1 MRRRSAIA
9 ALAFGLAVV
18 VVWTGTAA
26 AGWQDSPRIR
36 KVIQTVEPSGP
47 AGFRDVELGTNITE
61 CPQAGMNTEPDPLSR
76 IEKDLVW
83 RLSDRGDDT
92 RGNTE
97 YSCHPQNETTID
109 VNPRNSRNIVS
120 GQNDYRMGGSF
131 SGINATIDGGKHWYD
146 TLHPLPSLQ
155 SGEMLD
161 SSGDPAITFDRE
173 GTAYLASI
181 VFNRTNDTNG
191 IWVNRSTNGGFTWSR
206 PCVPFVAPANTPIRC
221 GAIGDARHPGD
232 GTVVF
237 QPDNEP
243 TPVFPGSAVNFSVTF
258 HDKEFIGAGPRPAGV
273 TPVCFDPAT
282 KAPIPAGSPDCPRSV
297 IGPDRIYVTWTAFNN
312 PPGPPDAI
320 VSSTIEVSYSD
331 DRARSWSPRRTINGS
346 ALFCIGAVAGPGHCD
361 DNQFSVPT
369 VSPETGHV
377 YVAFENF
384 NTPDENQWVV
394 VRSRDGG
401 TTWEGPFFITPA
413 FDVNFRGRPDCA
425 ARGAGSSLT
434 NSCFRIPMTG
444 AIVADRR
451 GGAFANDVY
460 LVMADNRNGT
470 RENTNTDVF
479 FFKSTNGGSSWIG
492 PTRVNNDDSE
502 APANRDCGRDL
513 DGQGPLPPEPACPP
527 TSLESATGNDQWWPW
542 IDISDRGDVN
552 VKMLDRRLDTNS
564 VAHEWPTSRQRPG
577 NYLVWTWAAQ
587 CRIEDSSLTAG
598 NDCVADAAAVIPQ
611 PTGPINPSGPFP
623 GAGPEYTDPFRNF
636 KVSDVP
642 SNFDYCFRA
651 GIFCGDYESIAV
663 GHGRSSR
670 DDDGGVR
677 AVTLSTDARNGRSS
691 GGPEGGTQIPSQ
703 PGRNPI
709 CEQSDA
715 FFDSFDARNGGSGGS
730 AGPIT
735 PFLVTPCPGDENGN
749 GDPDDD

>member
-1 MRRRSAIA
+1 MRRRLLVA
-9 ALAFGLAVV
+9 ACSSGLAAVV
-18 VVWTGTAA
+18 LWTGTAA
-26 AGWQDSPRIR
+26 ASFEDSPRIR
-36 KVIQTVEPSGP
+36 KVQQTVEPSGP
-47 AGFRDVELGTNITE
+47 VGFRDVVLGTNVTA
-61 CPQAGMNTEPDPLSR
+61 CPQAGMNTEPEPVGGID
-76 IEKDLVW
+76 EDQVW
-83 RLSDRGDDT
+83 RLSDQGDDT
-92 RGNTE
+92 RANTE
-97 YSCHPQNETTID
+97 YSCFPQNETTVA
-109 VNPRNSRNIVS
+109 VNPQNSRNIVG

-131 SGINATIDGGKHWYD
+131 SGLDVTVDGGRHWYD

-155 SGEMLD
+155 NAEMLD
-161 SSGDPAITFDRE
+161 SSGDPAVIFDRE

-206 PCVPFVAPANTPIRC
+206 PCVPFSSPPGTPVRC

-237 QPDNEP
+237 QPDNQP
-243 TPVFPGSAVNFSVTF
+243 TPVFPGSTANFSVTF
-258 HDKEFIGAGPRPAGV
+258 HDKEFIGAGPRPDGV

-282 KAPIPAGSPDCPRSV
+282 KAPIPAGSAGCPEVV

-312 PPGPPDAI
+312 PTGAPGAI

-331 DRARSWSPRRTINGS
+331 DRGRSWSPRKTINGS
-346 ALFCIGAVAGPGHCD
+346 APFCVGAVAGPGHCD

-394 VRSRDGG
+394 VRSTDGG
-401 TTWEGPFFITPA
+401 VTWSGPFFVTSA

-434 NSCFRIPMTG
+434 NSCFRIPQTG

-451 GGAFANDVY
+451 GGAFADDLY
-460 LVMADNRNGT
+460 LVMSDNRNGT

-502 APANRDCGRDL
+502 APANRDCGRA
-513 DGQGPLPPEPACPP
+513 GQPACPP
-527 TSLESATGNDQWWPW
+527 TTLESATGNDQWWPW
-542 IDISDRGDVN
+542 IDVSDRGDVN

-587 CRIEDSSLTAG
+587 CRVSSSSFEAG
-598 NDCVADAAAVIPQ
+598 TGCVADGAAVIPQ
-611 PTGPINPSGPFP
+611 PTAPVNPSGPFP
-623 GAGPEYTDPFRNF
+623 GAGDEFTDPFRNF

-663 GHGRSSR
+663 SHSGE
-670 DDDGGVR
+670 DAR
-677 AVTLSTDARNGRSS
+677 AWTLSTDARNGRSS
-691 GGPEGGTQIPSQ
+691 GGPAGTSTLPSQ

-709 CEQSDA
+709 CEQSDIFA
-715 FFDSFDARNGGSGGS
+715 DSFDARNGGSGGS
-730 AGPIT
+730 AGNIT
-735 PFLVTPCPGDENGN
+735 PFLVTPCPGQTND
-749 GDPDDD
+749 